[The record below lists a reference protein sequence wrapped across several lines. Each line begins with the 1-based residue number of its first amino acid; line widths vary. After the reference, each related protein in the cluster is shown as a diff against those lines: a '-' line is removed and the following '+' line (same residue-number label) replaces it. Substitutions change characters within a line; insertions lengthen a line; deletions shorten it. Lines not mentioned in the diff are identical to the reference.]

1 MDATSNDIF
10 LKNNLTCYHCGLKLN
25 TEIIESNDKKFCC
38 EGCKTVYLLLNENEL
53 GNYYCLNESPGT
65 RLNNDYTDYSLL
77 DLPEIAANYIHF
89 SNGQQTRASFFL
101 PNIHCSSCLWLLEHL
116 SKLNSGIIHSEVTF
130 TSKRISVAFH
140 PDKISLK
147 QVAELLA
154 KVGYEPFLS
163 LSSET
168 ENDRKQSW
176 KNPYLKLGVTGFCF
190 ANIMLISFPEYLGLS
205 YETDKTVSVFF
216 RYVNLLLS
224 LPVFF
229 YGASEFFY
237 NAYKSIRQRFLNIDA
252 PIALAILVTFIRSV
266 YEITT
271 QTGPGFLDSMSGI
284 VFFMLIGRT
293 IQNKTMAGLNFNRD
307 YQSYFPIAV
316 TTINNGAIQK
326 KPLKAIEKDDKLLLH
341 HNEIIPTDGIII
353 SGNTDV
359 DYSFVTGETIA
370 NAGRP
375 GDMLYAGGKITGPS
389 IEFLCLKSF
398 TQNSF
403 IQLWQNT
410 AFSKKESAHDDMV
423 TRMSKY
429 FSIAVL
435 TIAVSAF
442 VYWYPASPKA
452 AWNALTA
459 VLIIACPCA
468 LLLVASFT
476 HGYALAM
483 FQKFGLFLKNAKV
496 IGEMAAV
503 NHIVFDK
510 TGTIT
515 EAQHTNV
522 LFTGTLTQEQKNI
535 VLSLLKQSLHP
546 LAKAI
551 TGYEKNTFTAL
562 KIVDYKE
569 IKGKGIEAYYDDQLI
584 KIGSNS
590 FVQSGKDGS
599 NTGSEVY
606 IKFDDIVIGKY
617 IIHNYIKAGM
627 KEMLSG
633 LKNYKLSL
641 LSGDNSI
648 AAKQMENLFPAKTAF
663 LFNQTPQKKLDY
675 IKDIQTADKQSV
687 MMVGDGLNDAGAL
700 KQSNVG
706 ISVVNNSFSFATA
719 SKGILNSNSM
729 KAMPAFLKAA
739 KAVRKVMVYIFLYSL
754 IYNLIG
760 LYFSVNAQ
768 MEPLIAAIIMPCS
781 SLSIIL
787 FSYLLIKGI
796 EKKYMTKIM
805 FPSDSTHLLQP

>member
-1 MDATSNDIF
+1 MDTSSNDIF
-10 LKNNLTCYHCGLKLN
+10 LKNNLTCYHCGLQLN
-25 TEIIESNDKKFCC
+25 DKEIFENNDKKFCC

-53 GNYYCLNESPGT
+53 GNYYCLNDSPGT
-65 RLNNDYTDYSLL
+65 RLTNDYTDYSLL

-89 SNGQQTRASFFL
+89 SNGEQTRAGFFL
-101 PNIHCSSCLWLLEHL
+101 PGIHCSSCLWLLEHL

-130 TSKRISVAFH
+130 TSKRISIAFR

-163 LSSET
+163 ISSET
-168 ENDRKQSW
+168 ENDKKQSW

-205 YETDKTVSVFF
+205 YETDKAVSVFF

-237 NAYKSIRQRFLNIDA
+237 NAYKSISQRFLNIDA

-266 YEITT
+266 YEIVT

-316 TTINNGAIQK
+316 TVIDNGIVQK

-353 SGNTDV
+353 SGNTDI

-370 NAGRP
+370 NAGHP
-375 GDMLYAGGKITGPS
+375 GDMLYAGGKIAGPS
-389 IEFLCLKSF
+389 IEFLCLKPF

-403 IQLWQNT
+403 TQLWQNA
-410 AFSKKESAHDDMV
+410 AFTRQESAHDDLV

-435 TIAVSAF
+435 TIATITF
-442 VYWYPASPKA
+442 LYWYPVSSKA

-515 EAQHTNV
+515 EAKHSNV
-522 LFTGTLTQEQKNI
+522 IFTGVLTKEQKNI
-535 VLSLLKQSLHP
+535 VLSLLRQSIHP

-551 TGYEKNTFTAL
+551 TDNEKDTFTPL
-562 KIVDYKE
+562 KIIDYKE
-569 IKGKGIEAYYDDQLI
+569 IKGKGIEAYYDDILI
-584 KIGSNS
+584 KIGSGE
-590 FVQSGKDGS
+590 FVQNIQDVS
-599 NTGSEVY
+599 NNGSEVY
-606 IKFDDIVIGKY
+606 VKFDDVIIGKY
-617 IIHNYIKAGM
+617 IIHNYVKTGM
-627 KEMLSG
+627 KEMLSE
-633 LKNYKLSL
+633 LKGYKLSL
-641 LSGDNSI
+641 LSGDNNI
-648 AAKQMENLFPAKTAF
+648 AQKQMEQLFPLNTTF
-663 LFNQTPQKKLDY
+663 LFNQTPQNKLDY
-675 IKDIQTADKQSV
+675 INDIQIANTQNV
-687 MMVGDGLNDAGAL
+687 MMIGDGLNDAGAL

-706 ISVVNNSFSFATA
+706 ISVVNNSFSFAAA

-729 KAMPAFLKAA
+729 KAIPSFLKAA
-739 KAVRKVMVYIFLYSL
+739 KAVRKVMVYIFIYSL

-760 LYFSVNAQ
+760 LYFSVTAQ
-768 MEPLIAAIIMPCS
+768 MQPLIAAIIMPCS

-787 FSYLLIKGI
+787 FSYLLIKWI

-805 FPSDSTHLLQP
+805 FPSDGTHLL